1 MKALWAKYVA
11 RIERF
16 STRERLLVMA
26 AAVLAAIAIVYVAAV
41 DPAQRRQRALIA
53 QITSQKEEIA
63 ALDKGA
69 PAPTVD
75 PDAANRARMDALKQQ
90 LRTADEALA
99 TMQRELV
106 PADRMNAVLQEMLAR
121 DSQLT
126 LVSLRTLPAEP
137 LVPTPPD
144 AAKGGDPPKAAAQEK
159 AHVYKHGVEITIQG
173 NYTSLH
179 DYLAR
184 LERAPWR
191 MYWWRARLNADDDAR
206 LTLGV
211 TVYTLSLDRAW
222 LKV

>member
-1 MKALWAKYVA
+1 MKALWAKYA
-11 RIERF
+11 AKIEAL
-16 STRERLLVMA
+16 SARERMMVMA
-26 AAVLAAIAIVYVAAV
+26 AAVLVAIAVVYFAAV
-41 DPAQRRQRALIA
+41 DSVQRRQRTLLA

-63 ALDKGA
+63 ALDKG
-69 PAPTVD
+69 PVQTID
-75 PDAANRARMDALKQQ
+75 PDAANRARIDALKDQ
-90 LRTADEALA
+90 LRQADEALA
-99 TMQRELV
+99 AMQRELV
-106 PADRMNAVLQEMLAR
+106 PAERMNAVLQEMLVR
-121 DSQLT
+121 DSQLA

-137 LVPTPPD
+137 LVPAPD
-144 AAKGGDPPKAAAQEK
+144 AAKGADPQKLPAAGK

-191 MYWWRARLNADDDAR
+191 MYWWRARLNADDEAR
-206 LTLGV
+206 LTLAV

>member
-1 MKALWAKYVA
+1 M
-11 RIERF
+11 
-16 STRERLLVMA
+16 VMA
-26 AAVLAAIAIVYVAAV
+26 AGVLAAMAIVYFAVV
-41 DPAQRRQRALIA
+41 DPAQRRQRNLTA

-63 ALDKGA
+63 GLEKAL
-69 PAPTVD
+69 PAQTGD
-75 PDAANRARMDALKQQ
+75 PDAANRARVDQLKNQI
-90 LRTADEALA
+90 READETLA

-106 PADRMNAVLQEMLAR
+106 PADRMTGVLQEMVAG
-121 DSQLT
+121 DKQLT

-137 LVPTPPD
+137 LVTSGDPA
-144 AAKGGDPPKAAAQEK
+144 AAKGPEPPKPSPDK
-159 AHVYKHGVEITIQG
+159 PYVYKHGVEITLQG

-184 LERAPWR
+184 LERSAWR

-206 LTLGV
+206 LTLMV